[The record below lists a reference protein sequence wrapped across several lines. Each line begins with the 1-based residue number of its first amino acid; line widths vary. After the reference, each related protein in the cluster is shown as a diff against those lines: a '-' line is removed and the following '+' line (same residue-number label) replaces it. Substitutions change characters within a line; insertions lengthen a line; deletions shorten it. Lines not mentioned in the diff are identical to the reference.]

1 MPQNQKV
8 AGFLAGGPALRNNA
22 FSVARKARLMN
33 IGGKGEWN
41 LTIGKAFRTC
51 LLNEHSFHLQ

>member
-8 AGFLAGGPALRNNA
+8 AGILAGGSGV
-22 FSVARKARLMN
+22 FSGAEEARLVN